1 MSTPKI
7 ENMRIWD
14 ALGKTDP
21 AHTKQFTRAGG
32 FKGTAVKPMWA
43 NKQMTEFFGP
53 CGIGWGM
60 TEPKFETVRGMG
72 EILVFCTAG
81 IWYLQNGQK
90 QGPVYGQGGDKV
102 LSQVILKDSHGQRIF
117 DTEAGTWKTYP
128 QSDDEAFKKAYTDAL
143 SNAMKFIGVAADV
156 HMGLFDDSKYVQEV
170 REEFEAAAREEV
182 VAEVERQKAEP
193 TKQSPGIAGNGLTN
207 ALQDSVRLEAEKR
220 AAQERNALAEKQG
233 IFSLDGDVLHCKVVG
248 IQKKKMGPRTHTP
261 GKEFRSVTFNGRL
274 PNGANFASVFDTE
287 LWQALDAALDHECK
301 LKIAVKGEY
310 VNIEDVL
317 WIEGIGEET
326 NIVPFQEPA

>member
-1 MSTPKI
+1 MSTPKQ

-21 AHTKQFTRAGG
+21 AHTKKFTRAGG

-60 TEPKFETVRGMG
+60 TEPHFDVQSTGD

-81 IWYLQNGQK
+81 IWYVQSGVK
-90 QGPVYGQGGDKV
+90 HGPVYGQGGDKV
-102 LSQVILKDSHGQRIF
+102 LSQVFLKDSSGNKLF
-117 DTEAGTWKTYP
+117 DTEAGRYKTFS

-156 HMGLFDDSKYVQEV
+156 HMGLFDDSKYVQAMQ
-170 REEFEAAAREEV
+170 EEFQADVE
-182 VAEVERQKAEP
+182 AEVERQKANPSKNP
-193 TKQSPGIAGNGLTN
+193 TGP
-207 ALQDSVRLEAEKR
+207 ALVGALEASVAQETAKLTPEQR
-220 AAQERNALAEKQG
+220 AAHERNQLAEKQG
-233 IFSLDGDVLHCKVVG
+233 IFSLEGDVLHCKIVG
-248 IQKKKMGPRTHTP
+248 IQNKKMGEKTKTP

-274 PNGANFASVFDTE
+274 GNGANFASVFDTGLYE
-287 LWQALDAALDHECK
+287 ALEAALDKECK
-301 LKIAVKGEY
+301 LKIRIDGKFANVDDVIWIKGVGADNELDAHLAAT
-310 VNIEDVL
+310 E
-317 WIEGIGEET
+317 
-326 NIVPFQEPA
+326 